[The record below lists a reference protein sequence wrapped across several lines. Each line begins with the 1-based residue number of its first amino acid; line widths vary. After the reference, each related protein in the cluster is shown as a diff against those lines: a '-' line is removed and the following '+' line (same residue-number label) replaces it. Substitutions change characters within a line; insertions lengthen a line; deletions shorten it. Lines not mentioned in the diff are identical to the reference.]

1 MDLNLIT
8 TIILS
13 VILVINILGFLIF
26 FFNKSRRNSGSLIPN
41 FIMIKYLIQSIL
53 TYTLI
58 TSLNDTI
65 FLKSHILP
73 LIFDKIQ
80 IYFSMSSY
88 LGISIKF
95 MNSVLFIST
104 TIYGFIIEILYCIES
119 ILLFQNP
126 VSSTKFRKPI
136 YIFIL
141 CFFGAI
147 IITFTFV
154 NKFYKLEECS
164 IDTYNIFTKN
174 FWSDFHNCIE
184 ILYNSDEKQIILN
197 IQMIL
202 NSTVILIIIY
212 TIIACISI
220 YYIFLN
226 INQKSVLFIKQK
238 IIFRQEHII
247 YVIISIL
254 SLIVFLIVCYAF
266 STSEIAIILSLT
278 AFGTFGCLIRF
289 LEIDFFR
296 NQFKGI
302 RGNYINNEG
311 INEIAIKEFKVLSN
325 DLKSQKKE
333 MKESLLGNDN
343 NNYNKDIDSMSEKS
357 GINNNLSI
365 INNPPLSSQISS
377 NFLSE
382 SVFYIVMCILNTAE
396 EKKNENETYI
406 SLIMNTSDKK
416 YSNIQEHTVKIKDN
430 KFIGIKTKECFQKT
444 QLNFNLFD
452 QHEIKILEYAPD
464 IFHNILKADKISYE
478 QIIESFNLESNII
491 NLSKFAASEGQSG
504 SIFFHT
510 HDKKFIIKTISSSE
524 LNAMKD
530 NLLLNYYKL
539 LTENTFSILTRIY
552 GLYTLKIGISVVHMV
567 LMENIFPYESDYV
580 LYKFDLKGSYIGRK
594 TKNLFQKKDV
604 TLKDI
609 DYCELSSN
617 RSDIKLSFLKNDI
630 IKIKKTFISDLKI
643 LEKGNLMDYSFFICI
658 CRNENIDNN
667 RLLIKERMFKS
678 KNKDIVYLLG
688 IIDYLSIYNKKKMI
702 ENAIKNLFHK
712 TDSFSAV
719 NQTKY
724 RKRFQIFMKAVVK
737 GEDNLFL
744 LLKELNSGK
753 DLNKLFK

>member
-311 INEIAIKEFKVLSN
+311 INETAIKEFKVLSN

-688 IIDYLSIYNKKKMI
+688 IIDYLSIYNKRKII

>member
-247 YVIISIL
+247 YVL
-254 SLIVFLIVCYAF
+254 
-266 STSEIAIILSLT
+266 
-278 AFGTFGCLIRF
+278 
-289 LEIDFFR
+289 
-296 NQFKGI
+296 
-302 RGNYINNEG
+302 
-311 INEIAIKEFKVLSN
+311 
-325 DLKSQKKE
+325 
-333 MKESLLGNDN
+333 
-343 NNYNKDIDSMSEKS
+343 
-357 GINNNLSI
+357 
-365 INNPPLSSQISS
+365 
-377 NFLSE
+377 
-382 SVFYIVMCILNTAE
+382 
-396 EKKNENETYI
+396 
-406 SLIMNTSDKK
+406 
-416 YSNIQEHTVKIKDN
+416 
-430 KFIGIKTKECFQKT
+430 
-444 QLNFNLFD
+444 
-452 QHEIKILEYAPD
+452 
-464 IFHNILKADKISYE
+464 
-478 QIIESFNLESNII
+478 
-491 NLSKFAASEGQSG
+491 SG
-504 SIFFHT
+504 SQ
-510 HDKKFIIKTISSSE
+510 D
-524 LNAMKD
+524 
-530 NLLLNYYKL
+530 
-539 LTENTFSILTRIY
+539 
-552 GLYTLKIGISVVHMV
+552 
-567 LMENIFPYESDYV
+567 
-580 LYKFDLKGSYIGRK
+580 
-594 TKNLFQKKDV
+594 
-604 TLKDI
+604 
-609 DYCELSSN
+609 
-617 RSDIKLSFLKNDI
+617 
-630 IKIKKTFISDLKI
+630 
-643 LEKGNLMDYSFFICI
+643 
-658 CRNENIDNN
+658 
-667 RLLIKERMFKS
+667 
-678 KNKDIVYLLG
+678 
-688 IIDYLSIYNKKKMI
+688 
-702 ENAIKNLFHK
+702 
-712 TDSFSAV
+712 
-719 NQTKY
+719 
-724 RKRFQIFMKAVVK
+724 
-737 GEDNLFL
+737 
-744 LLKELNSGK
+744 
-753 DLNKLFK
+753 

>member
-58 TSLNDTI
+58 TSLNDTF

-266 STSEIAIILSLT
+266 NTSEIAIILSLT

-311 INEIAIKEFKVLSN
+311 INETAIKEFKVLSN

>member
-58 TSLNDTI
+58 TSLNDTF

-311 INEIAIKEFKVLSN
+311 INETAIKEFKVLSN

>member
-26 FFNKSRRNSGSLIPN
+26 FFNKSRINSGSLIPN

-58 TSLNDTI
+58 TSLNDTF

-136 YIFIL
+136 YIIIL
-141 CFFGAI
+141 CLFGTNI
-147 IITFTFV
+147 IIFIFV
-154 NKFYKLEECS
+154 KKFYQLNDCS
-164 IDTYNIFTKN
+164 IDTYNILTKN
-174 FWSDFHNCIE
+174 FWTDFHKCIE
-184 ILYNSDEKQIILN
+184 ILYNTDENQIILN
-197 IQMIL
+197 TKMIL
-202 NSTVILIIIY
+202 KSSLILLIIY
-212 TIIACISI
+212 TIIACVSV

-226 INQKSVLFIKQK
+226 INQKSVLFTKQK

-254 SLIVFLIVCYAF
+254 SLIAFLIVCYAF
-266 STSEIAIILSLT
+266 PTSEIAIILSLT

-325 DLKSQKKE
+325 DLKSQKKD
-333 MKESLLGNDN
+333 MKESLLGNDDN
-343 NNYNKDIDSMSEKS
+343 YYNKDIDLMSEKS
-357 GINNNLSI
+357 GINNNFSI

-430 KFIGIKTKECFQKT
+430 KFIGIKTKARFQKT

-688 IIDYLSIYNKKKMI
+688 IIDYLSIYNKRKMI

>member
-26 FFNKSRRNSGSLIPN
+26 FFNKSRINSGSLIPN

-58 TSLNDTI
+58 TSLNDTF

-136 YIFIL
+136 YIIIL
-141 CFFGAI
+141 CLFGTNI
-147 IITFTFV
+147 IIFIFV
-154 NKFYKLEECS
+154 KKFYQLNDCS
-164 IDTYNIFTKN
+164 IDTYNILTKN
-174 FWSDFHNCIE
+174 FWTDFHKCIE
-184 ILYNSDEKQIILN
+184 ILYNTDENQIILN
-197 IQMIL
+197 TKMIL
-202 NSTVILIIIY
+202 KSSLILLIIY
-212 TIIACISI
+212 TIIACVSV

-226 INQKSVLFIKQK
+226 INQKSVLFTKQK

-254 SLIVFLIVCYAF
+254 SLIAFLIVCYVF
-266 STSEIAIILSLT
+266 PTSEIAIILSLT

-325 DLKSQKKE
+325 DLKSQKKD
-333 MKESLLGNDN
+333 MKESLLGNDDNYYN
-343 NNYNKDIDSMSEKS
+343 NDIDLMSEKS

-444 QLNFNLFD
+444 QLNFNLFN

-688 IIDYLSIYNKKKMI
+688 IIDYLSIYNKRKMI

-753 DLNKLFK
+753 DLNK

>member
-174 FWSDFHNCIE
+174 FWSDFHNCIS

-202 NSTVILIIIY
+202 KSTVILIIIY

-311 INEIAIKEFKVLSN
+311 INETAIKEFKVLSN

-333 MKESLLGNDN
+333 MKESLLGKDN
-343 NNYNKDIDSMSEKS
+343 NNYDNDIDSMSEKS

-688 IIDYLSIYNKKKMI
+688 IIDYLSIYNKRKII